1 MIDEKIIRTTVFSD
15 EFDDYLS
22 NLKSNIRSKYDYVIH
37 IIETQ
42 YVVSEKF
49 IKKLQNSDFYEMR
62 VSVSTNEYRTIIFAV
77 NNESFIESTEVILL
91 NSFLKKSEK
100 DYKKAIS
107 KAEKI
112 LTEMIGDYSDE

>member
-1 MIDEKIIRTTVFSD
+1 MKDEQIIRTTVFSD

-49 IKKLQNSDFYEMR
+49 IKRLQNSDFYEMR

-112 LTEMIGDYSDE
+112 LTEMIGDQSNE

>member
-1 MIDEKIIRTTVFSD
+1 M
-15 EFDDYLS
+15 
-22 NLKSNIRSKYDYVIH
+22 
-37 IIETQ
+37 ETQ
-42 YVVSEKF
+42 YVVSNKF
-49 IKKLQNSDFYEMR
+49 VKKLLNSDFYEVR

-77 NNESFIESTEVILL
+77 DNESFIESTKVILL

-112 LTEMIGDYSDE
+112 LNKMLGE